1 MLPGLTTLDV
11 SLTRTAS
18 PSQYPA
24 LEGSDAPLSEGEL
37 REILDQVDLGY
48 LLERPGALT
57 EETNWEEELSLG
69 EKQRVAIARLIY
81 RKPEFA
87 ILDGRCSRSRS
98 HVLSVV

>member
-1 MLPGLTTLDV
+1 MTALAV

-24 LEGSDAPLSEGEL
+24 LEGSDGAPLSEGEL

>member
-1 MLPGLTTLDV
+1 MLPGLTALAV

-57 EETNWEEELSLG
+57 EETNWEEELSL
-69 EKQRVAIARLIY
+69 
-81 RKPEFA
+81 
-87 ILDGRCSRSRS
+87 
-98 HVLSVV
+98 

>member
-1 MLPGLTTLDV
+1 MLPGLTALAV

-24 LEGSDAPLSEGEL
+24 LEGSDPGAPLSEGEL

-57 EETNWEEELSLG
+57 EETN
-69 EKQRVAIARLIY
+69 
-81 RKPEFA
+81 
-87 ILDGRCSRSRS
+87 
-98 HVLSVV
+98 